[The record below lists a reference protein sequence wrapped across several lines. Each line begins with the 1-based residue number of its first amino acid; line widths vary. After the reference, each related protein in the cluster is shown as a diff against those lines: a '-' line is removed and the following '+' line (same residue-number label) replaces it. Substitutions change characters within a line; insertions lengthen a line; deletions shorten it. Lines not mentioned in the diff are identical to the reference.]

1 MGAQAPGLGLL
12 WAASFSRERMSKRFL
27 NINLSSNKGL
37 FKHSLLKGVEGEKAV
52 FPPKKWQ

>member
-1 MGAQAPGLGLL
+1 
-12 WAASFSRERMSKRFL
+12 MSKRFL

-52 FPPKKWQ
+52 FSPKKWQ